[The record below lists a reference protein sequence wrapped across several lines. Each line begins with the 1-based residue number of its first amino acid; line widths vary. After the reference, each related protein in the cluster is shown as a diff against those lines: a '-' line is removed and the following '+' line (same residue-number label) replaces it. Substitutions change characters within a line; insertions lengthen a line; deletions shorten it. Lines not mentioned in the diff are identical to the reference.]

1 MPTPATYAPSTMR
14 FEILSRGNAA
24 LMIAYHAFVRRSR
37 FAQCSVSAIS
47 RALRLTSDRWSM
59 NVPAASKKLR
69 MDSISRSGASGSR

>member
-1 MPTPATYAPSTMR
+1 MR

-37 FAQCSVSAIS
+37 LAQCSVNAIS
-47 RALRLTSDRWSM
+47 RASTSTSDRWSM

-69 MDSISRSGASGSR
+69 IDSISRSGASGSR